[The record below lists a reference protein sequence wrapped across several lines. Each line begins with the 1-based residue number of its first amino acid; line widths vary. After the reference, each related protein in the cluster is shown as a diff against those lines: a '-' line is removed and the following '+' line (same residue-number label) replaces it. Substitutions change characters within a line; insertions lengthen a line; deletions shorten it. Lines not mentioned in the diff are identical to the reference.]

1 MTYEEVIEKW
11 EKKHAKAL
19 NSILPYVDDMP
30 EKIHFPKE
38 KFRQMVSNQIFEDFG
53 YKREKKHL
61 PKDYRENFFCFVK
74 MGIEKAL
81 CIC

>member
-19 NSILPYVDDMP
+19 KLILPYVDDMP
-30 EKIHFPKE
+30 E
-38 KFRQMVSNQIFEDFG
+38 MVSSQIFEDFG

-61 PKDYRENFFCFVK
+61 PKDYKENFFCFVK
-74 MGIEKAL
+74 IK
-81 CIC
+81 